1 MTKKEFEDRTGY
13 TIPEDRYK
21 EIEAMYLEAGD
32 DIDKDTFCKDF
43 KHHADSVLLYIYYQQ
58 STKLKAKLDE
68 LRAERLETARLLIK
82 GAAEIESATLRD
94 HAIKLLGHKAYLREK
109 IKLGIEFDEYDY
121 ELVTEFI

>member
-21 EIEAMYLEAGD
+21 EIEAMYLEAGE
-32 DIDKDTFCKDF
+32 DIDKDAFCKDF
-43 KHHADSVLLYIYYQQ
+43 KHHSDSVLLYRYYQQ
-58 STKLKAKLDE
+58 SNKLKDKLDDF
-68 LRAERLETARLLIK
+68 RTERLETARLLIK
-82 GAAEIESATLRD
+82 ESAEIESSTLRN

-121 ELVTEFI
+121 ELVTEFL